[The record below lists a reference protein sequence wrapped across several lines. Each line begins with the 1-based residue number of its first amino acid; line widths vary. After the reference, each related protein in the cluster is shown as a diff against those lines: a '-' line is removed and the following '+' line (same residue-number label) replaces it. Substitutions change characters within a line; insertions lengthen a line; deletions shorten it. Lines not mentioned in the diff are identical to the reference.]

1 MTKAVEIIRTTDEAH
16 WLSLRKKDIT
26 STESAA
32 LFGLSPYNTL
42 FELWH
47 AKKSGI
53 TAEFKTNERM
63 QWGNRLEAAIA
74 AGIADERGWTI
85 SPMKDYW
92 RLPGQRIG
100 SSFDF
105 IITSLPEPAHL
116 EVKNVDFLA
125 FRDGWIEHE
134 DGTVEAPTHIEMQVQ
149 HQMMVTGFKKSYI
162 CALIGGNRHVVI
174 ERERDDEII
183 AAIKANIAEFW
194 RTVDAN
200 LPPDPSMPEDAEALI
215 RLNQYA
221 KPGKILDASG
231 DENIAA
237 LIVAYKTASANE
249 ANAEEDKKVAKARLL
264 EAIGDAEKVL
274 VTMGDGAGWT
284 ISAAIQADTP
294 PTVITADMV
303 GTTYGGRSGFRNLRI
318 TTKKGTAK

>member
-16 WLSLRKKDIT
+16 WLSLRKKDVT

-32 LFGLSPYNTL
+32 LFGLSPYTTK

-47 AKKSGI
+47 AKKTGV

-63 QWGNRLEAAIA
+63 KWGNRLESAIA
-74 AGIADERGWTI
+74 AGIADEHGWTI

-105 IITSLPEPAHL
+105 IITSLDEPAHL

-125 FRDGWIEHE
+125 YRDGWIEHD

-149 HQMMVTGFKKSYI
+149 HQMMVTGFKRSFI

-183 AAIKANIAEFW
+183 AAIKSSIAEFW

-200 LPPDPSMPEDAEALI
+200 EEPEPTMPEDAEALI

-237 LIVAYKTASANE
+237 LIVKYKTAAANE
-249 ANAEEDKKVAKARLL
+249 ANAKEDKESAKALL
-264 EAIGDAEKVL
+264 LQAIGDAEKVL
-274 VTMGDGAGWT
+274 VTMGDGAGWS
-284 ISAAIQADTP
+284 ISAAMQADTP
-294 PTVITADMV
+294 PTVITEAMV
-303 GTTYGGRSGFRNLRI
+303 GQTYGGRAGFRNLRI
-318 TTKKGTAK
+318 NAKKGKA